1 MTPEAL
7 AAQLRQRLADKD
19 LVPLATSQGMPDGE
33 VISACALCSE
43 RPGWTVS
50 PGLLPH
56 LVRQSR
62 DAEHFLALLAGY
74 EAPDHWWN

>member
-1 MTPEAL
+1 MTPHGL
-7 AAQLRQRLADKD
+7 AAELRRQLADKGK
-19 LVPLATSQGMPDGE
+19 VPLATSQGMPDGE
-33 VISACALCSE
+33 VISAYALCSE

-62 DAEHFLALLAGY
+62 DAEHFLALLGDY
-74 EAPDHWWN
+74 EERGHWWN